1 MKIVTIKLLKNI
13 KYNFEFLNNVSKN
26 IPIFLCL
33 FILGFNTTF
42 IGQSFKN
49 SQLSNQKVA
58 SIYNERIENI
68 ESILESKGI
77 NLDQLEVLLLGT
89 KFEKKLNL
97 YAKNKDDQEFI
108 LLKKYD
114 FCKSSGHL
122 GPKRK
127 EWDGQIPEG
136 IYYIN
141 HFNPKSSYHLS
152 LGINYPNKSD
162 KILSAAKS
170 LGDNIYIHG
179 DCVTIGCIPLS
190 DYWIEEL
197 YLFCLE
203 ARNNGQVQIPV
214 HIYPFEFDKMND
226 IDLDP
231 FWMNLKEL
239 YDHFMKN
246 KTKLSI
252 HVDEKGNYFFED
264 NGI

>member
-49 SQLSNQKVA
+49 SQLANQKVA
-58 SIYNERIENI
+58 SIYNKRIENI

-141 HFNPKSSYHLS
+141 HFF
-152 LGINYPNKSD
+152 GI
-162 KILSAAKS
+162 
-170 LGDNIYIHG
+170 
-179 DCVTIGCIPLS
+179 IGRSETIPLMVS
-190 DYWIEEL
+190 IWIPL
-197 YLFCLE
+197 LILLIISTVGLV
-203 ARNNGQVQIPV
+203 RIN
-214 HIYPFEFDKMND
+214 
-226 IDLDP
+226 
-231 FWMNLKEL
+231 
-239 YDHFMKN
+239 
-246 KTKLSI
+246 
-252 HVDEKGNYFFED
+252 EK
-264 NGI
+264 